1 VRVKIACR
9 NPSKILA
16 ERLFEL
22 YKKLYLV
29 DIKVEGFEQRSED
42 GEGSD
47 KDDDSKGDDDHG
59 NFDDCD
65 DLTDEPENMETDK
78 KNENQSALKALV
90 SSYSVC
96 VCVWGGGGRTLST

>member
-96 VCVWGGGGRTLST
+96 VGGGGGEKFPPR